1 MKHGL
6 DDVAG
11 DEARHAVI
19 DAAPGKDHLRVE
31 ADRLRLVGQIIGIDA
46 DAVAADEARAI
57 GVEIPFGAGGG
68 KHLAGVEPEILEQHG
83 KLVDQRDVHVALDVL
98 DDLGGLRHPDRAH
111 LVGAGGHHAAI
122 DLVDEVGG
130 LRRRAR
136 GDLDDGGEPVLQIAG
151 IDALRRIADEE
162 VAVEGEPGR
171 LRQDRHANLFRGAR
185 IDRRFVDHH
194 VARREHAADRLAR
207 PHQRREVRALRLI
220 DRRRHRDDVEIAVAQ
235 RLDIGGEG
243 EWCGRRRIPRR

>member
-1 MKHGL
+1 MLHGEHHRLEAIVRQFVDDADAIFVQRVLAVGDGIVDHHIEEAAKLAHEIDDLGVARVGHVLLEGEAHDQDLGVVHLQLAVKHGL

-19 DAAPGKDHLRVE
+19 DAAPGEDHLRVK

-46 DAVAADEARAI
+46 DAVAADEARTI
-57 GVEIPFGAGGG
+57 GVKIPFGAGGG

-83 KLVDQRDVHVALDVL
+83 KLVDQRDVHVALNVL
-98 DDLGGLRHPDRAH
+98 DDLGGFRHSDRAH

-151 IDALRRIADEE
+151 IDALR
-162 VAVEGEPGR
+162 
-171 LRQDRHANLFRGAR
+171 
-185 IDRRFVDHH
+185 
-194 VARREHAADRLAR
+194 
-207 PHQRREVRALRLI
+207 
-220 DRRRHRDDVEIAVAQ
+220 
-235 RLDIGGEG
+235 
-243 EWCGRRRIPRR
+243 